1 MIKKIFIISAIVL
14 ISVFTTFAEE
24 QKQESDQ
31 SEVVVKGQL
40 KIKVETQ
47 KPDIEISTDIND
59 VADEAVK
66 TEEIYLGLAPE
77 DIKDIKASI
86 PNTVYETRA
95 DYFPELN
102 SVETQPIFSISPKL
116 KQNTELDKWEFKVTD
131 PTGRPVYLLK
141 GEGNLPDKII
151 WDGFDKDGK
160 ILKLN
165 VPYLYMLTY
174 VDKAGNPGN
183 IMRKDPKIVNA
194 IRYTKDGK
202 LFIEISHKA
211 LFDIKRKEKITD
223 EGKRYI
229 KEIENY
235 LKSYN
240 KFPVSI
246 KFYSEDRELGQ
257 DQIMSM
263 EKILV
268 EDLKLP
274 KDFFKMEAIKDESVP
289 KNLRTIFIIGG

>member
-1 MIKKIFIISAIVL
+1 MIKKIFIIFMTILVFVFW
-14 ISVFTTFAEE
+14 SVAEE
-24 QKQESDQ
+24 QKQEGDQ

-40 KIKVETQ
+40 KIKVETK

-66 TEEIYLGLAPE
+66 TEEIYLSLAPE

-86 PNTVYETRA
+86 PGTIYEERA
-95 DYFPELN
+95 DYHPELN
-102 SVETQPIFSISPKL
+102 LIETQPIFSVSPKF
-116 KQNTELDKWEFKVTD
+116 KQNTEMDKWEFKVTD
-131 PTGRPVYLLK
+131 PTGRSVYLVK
-141 GEGNLPDKII
+141 GGGNLPEKII
-151 WDGFDKDGK
+151 WDGFDKEGK

-183 IMRKDPKIVNA
+183 LMRKDPKIVNA
-194 IRYTKDGK
+194 IKYNKDGK
-202 LFIEISHKA
+202 LYIEISHKI
-211 LFDIKRKEKITD
+211 LFDSKRKEKITD
-223 EGKRYI
+223 EGKKYI

-240 KFPVSI
+240 KFPVLI
-246 KFYSEDRELGQ
+246 NFYSEDKELGN
-257 DQIMSM
+257 DQIFSL
-263 EKILV
+263 EKILT

-274 KDFFKMEAIKDESVP
+274 KEFFKMESYKDESIP
-289 KNLRTIFIIGG
+289 KNFRTVFIIGG